1 MRWMPHMTAVRA
13 AWGSVLRVLDAVL
26 RMEGS
31 CSPVQC
37 QAVVK
42 GIIFVQVLVLPAL
55 VEGDE
60 CPTLE

>member
-1 MRWMPHMTAVRA
+1 M
-13 AWGSVLRVLDAVL
+13 RVLDAVL